1 MSTATWPQNCI
12 SESLCRQPSPI
23 LRTHGCLVGEAI
35 CLPQPGRRAV
45 FLNSHVRTP
54 TVGDGALDVP
64 FRMPSMPVHECRGGY
79 QPPARNLPHCTAP
92 PPFPRVRTVP
102 RPPCA
107 KEAVSEAD
115 WRIVLLKSRHF
126 PVFQIAP
133 CRGRYFLVRQES
145 TQRTDPGRR
154 FKCGLSTVG
163 RKLSILPRPQSAL
176 PWVPLPPLRVS

>member
-1 MSTATWPQNCI
+1 MIRRWRAAD
-12 SESLCRQPSPI
+12 CRPYFRQSP
-23 LRTHGCLVGEAI
+23 RV
-35 CLPQPGRRAV
+35 
-45 FLNSHVRTP
+45 
-54 TVGDGALDVP
+54 
-64 FRMPSMPVHECRGGY
+64 
-79 QPPARNLPHCTAP
+79 CTAP
-92 PPFPRVRTVP
+92 MPPLVRGGGFLPRQKAGGVVCRTYRISVGACYRRGDHRSPACTLPSPTAPANILRVRSQA

-163 RKLSILPRPQSAL
+163 RNRSVLPRPQSAL

>member
-1 MSTATWPQNCI
+1 MIAGGNHTLIPNLPPATRPQNCI
-12 SESLCRQPSPI
+12 FEALFCRCKDTRIP
-23 LRTHGCLVGEAI
+23 GC
-35 CLPQPGRRAV
+35 P
-45 FLNSHVRTP
+45 FS
-54 TVGDGALDVP
+54 VP
-64 FRMPSMPVHECRGGY
+64 
-79 QPPARNLPHCTAP
+79 TAP
-92 PPFPRVRTVP
+92 ANILRVRTVP

-107 KEAVSEAD
+107 KGAVSEAD

-154 FKCGLSTVG
+154 FKCGLSNKG
-163 RKLSILPRPQSAL
+163 SHRYPLPRPQSAL